1 MRVRKHQ
8 GDGPMGEFVG
18 AVIGF
23 PTLPLTAALVVVV
36 GFWLLVLSGVTG
48 YDAFDDDLDTDALA
62 LGGVPVALSA
72 SLVIALA
79 WLASLTCSAALNRSG
94 LSGPLRVVLDVG
106 VLVASAGLAYAATR
120 RLVRTLHRLLPGPR
134 G

>member
-1 MRVRKHQ
+1 
-8 GDGPMGEFVG
+8 MGEFVD

-36 GFWLLVLSGVTG
+36 GFWLLVLFGVTG
-48 YDAFDDDLDTDALA
+48 HDAFDDDLDTDALA

-79 WLASLTCSAALNRSG
+79 WFTSLSCAAVLNRSG

-120 RLVRTLHRLLPGPR
+120 RLVRTLQRLLPGPR